1 MGIPQGVILYENS
14 YREVMFLNENMHRNY
29 QQNSYRGNTQ
39 CRSYLSTSMSMRRQD
54 SYLSTQ
60 EGGTC
65 MQTELH

>member
-29 QQNSYRGNTQ
+29 QQNSYRSNTRY
-39 CRSYLSTSMSMRRQD
+39 RSYLSTSTSMRRQD
-54 SYLSTQ
+54 SYLSIQ